1 METPSRHLF
10 VAGATG
16 ATGRTVMRQALAR
29 GVPVIAHVRPKSAN
43 SELAREWP
51 LKAVVE
57 LSDTKTL
64 VESMAGYTTVLQL
77 IGTMR
82 KRFDAGDTYVTSD
95 IGTTAQLV
103 EAAKRA
109 SVDHFVLLSSTGA
122 GRPVGAYLK
131 AKAEAERLVR
141 ESGIPWTVLRPPAFE
156 GEYHQPIPL
165 LRLFTRLPMLR
176 NLRPI
181 HLEQLAAVLL
191 RVAELRGPLNAVLE
205 GDSLWAEV
213 EATGVKAP

>member
-1 METPSRHLF
+1 METPPRRLF

-29 GVPVIAHVRPKSAN
+29 GVEVTAHVRPKSAS

-51 LKAVVE
+51 RKAVVE
-57 LSDTKTL
+57 LSDGETL
-64 VESMAGYTTVLQL
+64 VETLRGHSTVLQL

-82 KRFDAGDTYVTSD
+82 KRFASGDTYETSD
-95 IGTTAQLV
+95 IGTTRQLV

-109 SVDHFVLLSSTGA
+109 GVDHFVLLSSVGA

-141 ESGIPWTVLRPPAFE
+141 ESGLPYTVLRPPAFE

-165 LRLFTRLPMLR
+165 LRVLTRLPPLR
-176 NLRPI
+176 GLHPI
-181 HLEQLAAVLL
+181 RLEQLAAVLL
-191 RVAELRGPLNAVLE
+191 RVAERRAPLGTVLE

-213 EATGVKAP
+213 AAAGV

>member
-29 GVPVIAHVRPKSAN
+29 GVSGVAHVRPKSAS

-51 LKAVVE
+51 RKAVVE
-57 LSDTKTL
+57 LSDGAQL
-64 VESMAGYTTVLQL
+64 IEAMAGSTTVLQL

-82 KRFDAGDTYVTSD
+82 KRFATGDTYETSD
-95 IGTTAQLV
+95 IGTTRQLV

-109 SVDHFVLLSSTGA
+109 GVDHFVLLSSVGA
-122 GRPVGAYLK
+122 GRPMGAYLK
-131 AKAEAERLVR
+131 AKAEAERRVR

-156 GEYHQPIPL
+156 GEYHQPMPL
-165 LRLFTRLPMLR
+165 LRVVTRLSVLR
-176 NLRPI
+176 NMRPI

-191 RVAELRGPLNAVLE
+191 RVAAQRGPLNAVLE

-213 EATGVKAP
+213 EATGVQAP